1 MEREV
6 AVENQSMSTDNLT
19 FAQEPGRATDMARD
33 LPSFWLGELAAGRG
47 TGPVN
52 ATVARNELDRRGRD
66 AQESMISL
74 LDALSTRFE
83 NGPGRRF

>member
-1 MEREV
+1 M
-6 AVENQSMSTDNLT
+6 NTDNAT
-19 FAQEPGRATDMARD
+19 FTQEPGRADDMARD

-47 TGPVN
+47 TGPIN
-52 ATVARNELDRRGRD
+52 ATVARGELDRRGRES
-66 AQESMISL
+66 QESMISF